1 MAIDK
6 LDTLKQEFNTVKRQ
20 LHIRSAEVQQLKE
33 LVARSSNTLG
43 QVELERDFYRPMQS
57 NLDRSADPLIKDK
70 GTRPTGNSWHQK
82 KSNCGG

>member
-20 LHIRSAEVQQLKE
+20 LHIQSAEVQQLKA

-43 QVELERDFYRPMQS
+43 QVELEHDFYRA
-57 NLDRSADPLIKDK
+57 NACWRKTTGYVDLCREWYRKI
-70 GTRPTGNSWHQK
+70 PT
-82 KSNCGG
+82 

>member
-43 QVELERDFYRPMQS
+43 QVELERDFYR
-57 NLDRSADPLIKDK
+57 ADAEQL
-70 GTRPTGNSWHQK
+70 R
-82 KSNCGG
+82 